1 MSKSPFQKKIMSG
14 EHVEEISYL
23 DFSYHAM
30 DERHFFRME
39 AYGET
44 KASAGWVRS
53 RPPDAWEEFSL
64 EYIVRGSCTYEDGAN
79 RRILRAGD
87 LFILKNNA
95 VNNLFCDKHQHVV
108 KCYLTLRYNRII
120 EQIYNLSLDNF
131 QAVSFSEP
139 ERILMLYND
148 IRQLVIN
155 GHKYLYSELSGKIY
169 QLLFELKNAQQTY
182 EFTDEFSGILSMIH
196 FSPERFP
203 DLKSIQEEFKISRY
217 ALMQFFRT
225 KLNTTPIRYVNQLK
239 LGKAV
244 WLLENQITPVNVI
257 AQTCGFH
264 SVQYFI
270 NQFKRRYGMTPLK
283 YRRSHRR

>member
-44 KASAGWVRS
+44 KASPGWVR
-53 RPPDAWEEFSL
+53 RPPTDAWEEFSL
-64 EYIVRGSCTYEDGAN
+64 EYIVLGSCTYDDGIN
-79 RRILRAGD
+79 KKVLNAGD
-87 LFILKNNA
+87 LFILKANA
-95 VNNLFCDKHQHVV
+95 PGKLYCGKRQDLV
-108 KCYLTLRYNRII
+108 KFYLTLRYNRII
-120 EQIYNLSLDNF
+120 EQIYNLSVDNF
-131 QAVSFSEP
+131 QAVSFPDP

-148 IRQLVIN
+148 IRLLVIN

-203 DLKSIQEEFKISRY
+203 DLKSIQDEFKVSRY
-217 ALMQFFRT
+217 TLMQLFRR
-225 KLNTTPIRYVNQLK
+225 KLNTTPIKYVNNLK
-239 LGKAV
+239 FGKAC

-257 AQTCGFH
+257 SQTCGFH

-270 NQFKRRYGMTPLK
+270 REFKKKFGKTPLQ
-283 YRRSHRR
+283 YRKTRQN

>member
-95 VNNLFCDKHQHVV
+95 VNNLFSDKHQHVV

-169 QLLFELKNAQQTY
+169 QLLFE
-182 EFTDEFSGILSMIH
+182 
-196 FSPERFP
+196 
-203 DLKSIQEEFKISRY
+203 
-217 ALMQFFRT
+217 
-225 KLNTTPIRYVNQLK
+225 
-239 LGKAV
+239 
-244 WLLENQITPVNVI
+244 
-257 AQTCGFH
+257 
-264 SVQYFI
+264 
-270 NQFKRRYGMTPLK
+270 
-283 YRRSHRR
+283 

>member
-44 KASAGWVRS
+44 KASAGWVRT
-53 RPPDAWEEFSL
+53 RTPDAWEEFSL
-64 EYIVRGSCTYEDGAN
+64 EYIIRGSCTYEDGAN

-95 VNNLFCDKHQHVV
+95 VNNLFCDQHQHVV

-120 EQIYNLSLDNF
+120 EQIYNLSVDNF
-131 QAVSFSEP
+131 QAVSFPDP
-139 ERILMLYND
+139 ERVLMLYND
-148 IRQLVIN
+148 IRKLVLN
-155 GHKYLYSELSGKIY
+155 GHKYLYSELTGKIY
-169 QLLFELKNAQQTY
+169 QLFFEWKNARLEL
-182 EFTDEFSGILSMIH
+182 EFTDDFSDILSMINM
-196 FSPERFP
+196 SPERFS
-203 DLKSIQEEFKISRY
+203 DLKSIRDEFKLSRY
-217 ALMQFFRT
+217 TLMQLFRS
-225 KLNTTPIRYVNQLK
+225 KLNTTPIKYVNNLK
-239 LGKAV
+239 FGKAR

-257 AQTCGFH
+257 SQTCGFH

-270 NQFKRRYGMTPLK
+270 REFKKKFGKTPLQ
-283 YRRSHRR
+283 YRKTRQN